1 MILMR
6 EVFQL
11 KYGRA
16 KEAKALWKERPA
28 IFEKAGHP
36 VRALTDLTGPFYTFV
51 VEITFESLADFE
63 KGLQD
68 TLGVEEWGKWYEKF
82 STLLVS
88 GRREFFTIVE

>member
-16 KEAKALWKERPA
+16 KEAKALWKERPV
-28 IFEKAGHP
+28 IFEKAWHA

-51 VEITFESLADFE
+51 VEISFESLTDFE

-68 TLGVEEWGKWYEKF
+68 ILGAGEWGKWYQKF
-82 STLLVS
+82 SPLLES
-88 GRREFFTIVE
+88 GRREFYTIVE